1 MAEFLILGGILA
13 FGYQITQN
21 NNNEPL
27 IDEEATQSNVLSVDV
42 PMNNVLENQQIM
54 SHRQLQDNFELNVRQ
69 HMNRDDVVTNY
80 NQPFFKSGRSQ
91 NTNEYYKDTKLG
103 IFTGV
108 ENLDFQK
115 KEVPTNTFSPTVD
128 SGRPIHGNIFQ
139 PDMER
144 YKNYV
149 AHANHNNVTPIEKQY
164 IGPGLGIPIDQ
175 PAAGGFH
182 QNFRI
187 RPDNVNVYRK
197 NNLSS
202 LPVQGSKTL
211 IDKPAQ
217 SPNIEST
224 KGLTA
229 EEFTTIGDR
238 GFDNARFVSD
248 APTVRS
254 VHDENLKVQNR
265 MINNKDLTGNA
276 AFSAGSYIHGSDRLN
291 KDTTNPLCNLP
302 VGIANGV
309 SYGNGGYTTE
319 QYVMAA
325 NDNRDIAQCDLINL
339 QSTNAGTYFNNEQA
353 LNPTLRGQCNE
364 QVTNAT
370 SIHGGQHDN
379 YRDSHWSSR
388 PTQKEQTV
396 CNEYS
401 GVAYGGMNATTV
413 YDDPNTIRATQRGA
427 GSIYNND
434 SGFVSEGPRGH
445 FVPGSGSYR
454 SAYTGSDA
462 NTYSRE
468 MSLVSNYTPNGGTQT
483 HDKMIGAHDFKSD
496 SSNNTIQSNPKAQG
510 VNNFANSC
518 NMGSTLVPTNRV
530 EENKRDWGYHQE
542 VVKNN
547 PYIIDITKPQ
557 QNKFGMN

>member
-21 NNNEPL
+21 NEPL
-27 IDEEATQSNVLSVDV
+27 AEETTHSNVLSVDV
-42 PMNNVLENQQIM
+42 PMNNVLENQQIL
-54 SHRQLQDNFELNVRQ
+54 SHRKLQDNFELNVRQ
-69 HMNRDDVVTNY
+69 HMDKDEVVTNY

-91 NTNEYYKDTKLG
+91 NTNENYKDTKLG
-103 IFTGV
+103 VFTGV
-108 ENLDFQK
+108 DNLDYQK
-115 KEVPTNTFSPTVD
+115 KEIAMNTFSPIVD
-128 SGRPIHGNIFQ
+128 SGRPIYGNTFK

-144 YKNYV
+144 YQNYV

-202 LPVQGSKTL
+202 LPVQGSKML
-211 IDKPAQ
+211 IDKPTQ
-217 SPNIEST
+217 SPNLEFSR
-224 KGLTA
+224 GLTA
-229 EEFTTIGDR
+229 DEFTSIGER
-238 GFDNARFVSD
+238 GFDNARSALD

-254 VHDENLKVQNR
+254 VHDENLKIQNR
-265 MINNKDLTGNA
+265 MINNKDVTGNA
-276 AFSAGSYIHGSDRLN
+276 AFAAGTYIQGSDKLN
-291 KDTTNPLCNLP
+291 KDTTNTLCNLP
-302 VGIANGV
+302 VGVANGV
-309 SYGNGGYTTE
+309 SFGNGGYTTE
-319 QYVMAA
+319 QYLMAA
-325 NDNRDIAQCDLINL
+325 NDNRGIAQCELTNL
-339 QSTNAGTYFNNEQA
+339 QSTNAGTYFNNEQEM
-353 LNPTLRGQCNE
+353 NPTLRGQSNS

-370 SIHGGQHDN
+370 SIHGAQHDN
-379 YRDSHWSSR
+379 YRDSRWSSR

-401 GVAYGGMNATTV
+401 GVAYGGMNAATM

-427 GSIYNND
+427 ASIYNND

-445 FVPGSGSYR
+445 FIPGTGSYR

-468 MSLVSNYTPNGGTQT
+468 LSLVSNYTPNGGTQT
-483 HDKMIGAHDFKSD
+483 HDKMVGCHDFKSD

-510 VNNFANSC
+510 VNNFVNTC

-530 EENKRDWGYHQE
+530 EENKRDWGYHKE

-547 PYIIDITKPQ
+547 PYIIDITKP
-557 QNKFGMN
+557 KI